1 MTCTVTCQHICKSM
15 IYKSQDETDPVASF
29 TIKTSISSSSLSV
42 HMHCQYCDPDC
53 KCCILT
59 VTSG

>member
-1 MTCTVTCQHICKSM
+1 MIYTVTCQHIFKSM
-15 IYKSQDETDPVASF
+15 IYTSQDETDAVASF
-29 TIKTSISSSSLSV
+29 RIKTSVSSSSLSV
-42 HMHCQYCDPDC
+42 HMHCQYCDPYC